1 MRLGQLS
8 RKLGISTSEIIGFLA
23 SKNVA
28 ISEDS
33 NTKIEDGHTA
43 WVIQK
48 YAPELLEIPTVIIP
62 EEKPQPVPTG
72 QAGVE
77 LVETPT
83 PTAPE
88 LDSTAVTPSEQP
100 ITDNEQPLS
109 DQLPEVIKAPK
120 IELSGL
126 KVLGKIEIPEKKK
139 KDVSPEENEN
149 PSDEIESKPR
159 PDRRSFSPRKEFD
172 DRPRKNPVTLQRE
185 KEEREAER
193 KRKEAMLI
201 AKERKAYHYHS
212 KIKVQSASK
221 KMRVINEEVEQIDVP
236 VEEKPTTLWGKFKK
250 WLRT

>member
-28 ISEDS
+28 IGEDS
-33 NTKIEDGHTA
+33 NTKIEDDHTN

-48 YAPELLEIPTVIIP
+48 YAPELLEIPTANIP
-62 EEKPQPVPTG
+62 EEKPQPVE
-72 QAGVE
+72 V
-77 LVETPT
+77 VETPT
-83 PTAPE
+83 PKAPE
-88 LDSTAVTPSEQP
+88 QVGTIVIPSEQP
-100 ITDNEQPLS
+100 ITDNEQPS
-109 DQLPEVIKAPK
+109 IDQLPEVIKAPK

-126 KVLGKIEIPEKKK
+126 KVLGKIEILEKKK
-139 KDVSPEENEN
+139 KDVSPEGNES
-149 PSDEIESKPR
+149 PSAETESKAR
-159 PDRRSFSPRKEFD
+159 PDRKSFSPRKEFD
-172 DRPRKNPVTLQRE
+172 DRPRKNPVTVQRE

-201 AKERKAYHYHS
+201 AKERKAHHYQS
-212 KIKVQSASK
+212 KIKVQSTSK
-221 KMRVINEEVEQIDVP
+221 KMRVINEAVEEINEK